1 MLFNR
6 PRDIFICCRMMML
19 EDEQISFRSDSDLYD
34 NVEDYSHRIAEMIGQ
49 RNASY
54 LVQVGVS

>member
-1 MLFNR
+1 
-6 PRDIFICCRMMML
+6 ML